1 MEVIFLKNLLQW
13 SVLFNDVGVSKLYLD
28 TNALQF
34 FRGLDEFLRW
44 NDPMI
49 VEMLVW

>member
-1 MEVIFLKNLLQW
+1 MTYLGFSYVGLEVIFLKNLLQW

-34 FRGLDEFLRW
+34 FRGLDEFFTL
-44 NDPMI
+44 
-49 VEMLVW
+49 E

>member
-1 MEVIFLKNLLQW
+1 MIFLKNLLQW
-13 SVLFNDVGVSKLYLD
+13 SVLFSGIGVSKLYLD

-34 FRGLDEFLRW
+34 HRGLDEFLRW

>member
-1 MEVIFLKNLLQW
+1 MFPF
-13 SVLFNDVGVSKLYLD
+13 SGVGVSKLYLD

-44 NDPMI
+44 NDPI
-49 VEMLVW
+49 VGYDKSPS